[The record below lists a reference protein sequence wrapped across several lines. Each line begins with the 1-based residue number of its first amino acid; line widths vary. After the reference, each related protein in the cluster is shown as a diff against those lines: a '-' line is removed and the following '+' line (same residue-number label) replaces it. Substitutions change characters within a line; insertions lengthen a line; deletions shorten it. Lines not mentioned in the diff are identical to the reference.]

1 MNQALERKNDRI
13 LGPGY
18 LENLESLPTVELRA
32 RRSECHDLGE
42 ELSYTR
48 RLLQGKVDILN
59 HELERRSSG
68 GEPQIVDLIK
78 KLPAILADSAQTA
91 SPRLLNIE
99 LPAGAGNQ
107 RREVER
113 LASGLADAEKLS
125 LDELSEIID
134 RLVEVERTASQD
146 RKRVQEIADALN
158 QELVRRYREGTADP
172 AGALHS

>member
-18 LENLESLPTVELRA
+18 LENLESLPTAELRA
-32 RRSECHDLGE
+32 KRTECHELGE

-48 RLLQGKVDILN
+48 RLLQGKLDILE
-59 HELERRSSG
+59 HELKRRSSG
-68 GEPQIVDLIK
+68 GEARIADLVK
-78 KLPAILADSAQTA
+78 KLPSILADSARTA

-113 LASGLADAEKLS
+113 LASGLADAEELS

-134 RLVEVERTASQD
+134 RLVEVERTASED

-158 QELVRRYREGTADP
+158 QELVMRYRKGTADP